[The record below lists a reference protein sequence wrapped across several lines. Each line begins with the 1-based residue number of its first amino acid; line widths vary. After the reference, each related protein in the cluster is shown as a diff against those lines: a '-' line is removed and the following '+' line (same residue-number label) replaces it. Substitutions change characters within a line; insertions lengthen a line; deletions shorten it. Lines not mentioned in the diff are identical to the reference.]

1 MRIGII
7 DLGSNSI
14 RLVIYYWD
22 GIKVEKKQDVKHQ
35 GQSIKF
41 IKDQKM
47 SQAGMDSIVTHLKE
61 LMVMARAYGIDE
73 LRIFATASLRN
84 ISNSKEAK
92 AEIENKIMFP
102 IDILNGYE
110 ESLFGFEGMKKVV
123 RLPLEGISIDIGG
136 GSSEI
141 TYFKNEVAVF
151 TDSIPIGSLSL
162 YLDHV
167 VDVVPNDFEQVAMRH
182 VIQNALDDLVWLDGL
197 KVETIIGI
205 GGTARAVMKL
215 HQARYEINS
224 SIYDMTLSSTIVHGI
239 ATLNKRNR
247 TSELSLIVDVIP
259 DRLTTVFPGALI
271 LDEVMRKVDAQEY
284 LLSQYGV
291 REGYMFN
298 RILQEKK
305 TVKSDLSQQD

>member
-1 MRIGII
+1 M
-7 DLGSNSI
+7 SQ
-14 RLVIYYWD
+14 D
-22 GIKVEKKQDVKHQ
+22 GI
-35 GQSIKF
+35 
-41 IKDQKM
+41 
-47 SQAGMDSIVTHLKE
+47 DSIVTHLKE
-61 LMVMARAYGIDE
+61 LMVMARAYGVDE

-84 ISNSKEAK
+84 IANSNEAK

-102 IDILNGYE
+102 LEILNGYE
-110 ESLFGFEGMKKVV
+110 ESLFGFEGMKKIV

-141 TYFKNEVAVF
+141 TYFKNETAIF

-167 VDVVPNDFEQVAMRH
+167 IDVVPNDLEQVAIRNT
-182 VIQNALDDLVWLDGL
+182 IQKALEDLVWLEKI

-224 SIYDMTLSSTIVHGI
+224 SIYDMKLSASIVHGY

-259 DRLTTVFPGALI
+259 DRLTTVLPGALI
-271 LDEVMRKVDAQEY
+271 LDEIMRKVEAQEFH
-284 LLSQYGV
+284 LSQYGV

-298 RILQEKK
+298 RILQAGK
-305 TVKSDLSQQD
+305 Q

>member
-14 RLVIYYWD
+14 RLVIYFWD
-22 GIKVEKKQDVKHQ
+22 GAKIEKKQDIKHQ

-47 SQAGMDSIVTHLKE
+47 SQDGIDSIVTHLKE
-61 LMVMARAYGIDE
+61 LMVMARAYGVDE

-84 ISNSKEAK
+84 ISNSNEAK
-92 AEIENKIMFP
+92 AEIENRIMFP
-102 IDILNGYE
+102 IEILNGYE
-110 ESLFGFEGMKKVV
+110 ESLFGFEGMKKIV

-141 TYFKNEVAVF
+141 TYFKNETAIF

-167 VDVVPNDFEQVAMRH
+167 IDVVPNDYEQVAIRNT
-182 VIQNALDDLVWLDGL
+182 IQKALDELVWLNTI

-224 SIYDMTLSSTIVHGI
+224 SIYDMKLSSSIVHGY

-259 DRLTTVFPGALI
+259 DRLTTVLPGALI
-271 LDEVMRKVDAQEY
+271 LDEIMRKVEAQEFH
-284 LLSQYGV
+284 LSQYGV

-298 RILQEKK
+298 RILKNEKK
-305 TVKSDLSQQD
+305 

>member
-14 RLVIYYWD
+14 RLVIYFWD
-22 GIKVEKKQDVKHQ
+22 GIKVEKKQDIKHQ
-35 GQSIKF
+35 AQSIKF

-47 SQAGMDSIVTHLKE
+47 SQDGIDSIVMHLKE
-61 LMVMARAYGIDE
+61 LMVMARAYDVDE
-73 LRIFATASLRN
+73 LKIFATASLRN
-84 ISNSKEAK
+84 ISNSNEAK
-92 AEIENKIMFP
+92 AEIENKIMAS
-102 IDILNGYE
+102 IDILNGHE
-110 ESLFGFEGMKKVV
+110 ESIFGFEGMKKVV
-123 RLPLEGISIDIGG
+123 SLPLEGISIDIGG

-141 TYFKNEVAVF
+141 TYFKNKIAVY

-182 VIQNALDDLVWLDGL
+182 VIQNALDNLIWLENI
-197 KVETIIGI
+197 KVETLIGI

-224 SIYDMTLSSTIVHGI
+224 SIYDMRISSSIVHSI
-239 ATLNKRNR
+239 ATLNKRNK

-271 LDEVMRKVDAQEY
+271 LDEVMRKVEAQEY

-291 REGYMFN
+291 REGYMYN
-298 RILQEKK
+298 RILQYKNGESKIEPRKK
-305 TVKSDLSQQD
+305 